1 MMYDKVDTRPSS
13 PPGGGEAPRWESIR
27 IIVSRWAA
35 ALWPLQMLS
44 AQLPDLLYVLYAPY
58 AAPDKGEISRKLFLS
73 RYLGRV
79 WSYLDCLRFVNCTKM

>member
-58 AAPDKGEISRKLFLS
+58 ATPDEGEISSHK
-73 RYLGRV
+73 
-79 WSYLDCLRFVNCTKM
+79 

>member
-44 AQLPDLLYVLYAPY
+44 AQLPDLLMSFMPHMLLQTRVRYHLTNNFRVHVS
-58 AAPDKGEISRKLFLS
+58 DFLKWGS
-73 RYLGRV
+73 I
-79 WSYLDCLRFVNCTKM
+79 